1 MLRPGLPRC
10 QLRHGFVGARHAV
23 PAKTWWKPDNT
34 PTHQSIRN
42 ETTAKIRR
50 KSRTEERYNH
60 PNSTVTS
67 APRPI
72 PNTLAAFPLFTHNSK
87 YPPEPIIANGS
98 LAVPDANVG
107 NNFLI
112 SAFPARIVNFASG
125 ATSAGVS
132 SPFKF
137 VIKFPKL
144 SSFSTTHL
152 IEFPFTFGFGMPNRT
167 KSSINSPKLAVCQF
181 FESHA
186 HNAVLKSVMN
196 LAGGN
201 GRAFDAIEL

>member
-1 MLRPGLPRC
+1 MPCPRLHRENPAHTTAR
-10 QLRHGFVGARHAV
+10 QL
-23 PAKTWWKPDNT
+23 N
-34 PTHQSIRN
+34 RN
-42 ETTAKIRR
+42 EPTGKIRR
-50 KSRTEERYNH
+50 KPQPDEPRSY

-72 PNTLAAFPLFTHNSK
+72 PKTRAAFPLFTHNSK
-87 YPPEPIIANGS
+87 YPPDPIIANGPP
-98 LAVPDANVG
+98 AAPDANVG

-125 ATSAGVS
+125 AIKAGVS

-152 IEFPFTFGFGMPNRT
+152 IVFPFTFGFGMLKRT
-167 KSSINSPKLAVCQF
+167 KSSISSPKLAVCQF
-181 FESHA
+181 FESHPA
-186 HNAVLKSVMN
+186 TGAKIS
-196 LAGGN
+196 
-201 GRAFDAIEL
+201 RP